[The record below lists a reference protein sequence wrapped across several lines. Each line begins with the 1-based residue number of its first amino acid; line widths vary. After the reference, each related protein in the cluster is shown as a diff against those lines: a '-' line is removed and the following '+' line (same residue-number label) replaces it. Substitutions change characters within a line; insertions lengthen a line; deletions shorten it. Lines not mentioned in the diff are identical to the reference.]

1 MAPIVT
7 WSIVGLAAALALIM
21 IGLRNWGGW
30 LVLTIATIVSL
41 VYSAVSHQV
50 VVVHILNILVL
61 AISVFFTYRWAT
73 IATSDVEQS

>member
-7 WSIVGLAAALALIM
+7 WSIVGVAAALALIM

-30 LVLTIATIVSL
+30 LVLAIAAVVSL

-50 VVVHILNILVL
+50 VVVHLLNILTL
-61 AISVFFTYRWAT
+61 AISVFFTYRWASST
-73 IATSDVEQS
+73 PSEAE